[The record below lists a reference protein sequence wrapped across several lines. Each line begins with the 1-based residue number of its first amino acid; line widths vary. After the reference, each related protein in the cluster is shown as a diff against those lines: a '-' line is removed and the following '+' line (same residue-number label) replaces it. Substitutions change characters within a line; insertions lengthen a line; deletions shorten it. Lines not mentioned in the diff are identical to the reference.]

1 MSEGVGKRV
10 RMDALAEVA
19 DATVL
24 WRPGPAASP
33 AAVETLALSKRP
45 RALGQTS
52 AADAAICSPGTAK
65 DHLEPT
71 AVPCLAGASAKE
83 LLALERTVLEADCA
97 CARRTQGCVL
107 ACAAEGA
114 GATLARALKETK
126 VMPGLRETSVPH
138 LPLALFLH
146 AGGGVGNGF
155 VTGRKPPYSL
165 DAACILK
172 IPARLGLAP
181 MPTMHSGFNT
191 NFSHPLTGVVCTTT
205 KDKRFVDP
213 MLLRVLARVSG
224 ALPSRPLSW
233 TARYSDLL
241 EIDTPP
247 ADAAAEHSPQ
257 AGRPF
262 VALCDLGREHLPR
275 WLALQMV
282 GDEAAPLSAMFSARL
297 LTSSSRPRC
306 GLNCAR
312 RSPLP
317 P

>member
-1 MSEGVGKRV
+1 
-10 RMDALAEVA
+10 
-19 DATVL
+19 
-24 WRPGPAASP
+24 
-33 AAVETLALSKRP
+33 
-45 RALGQTS
+45 
-52 AADAAICSPGTAK
+52 
-65 DHLEPT
+65 
-71 AVPCLAGASAKE
+71 
-83 LLALERTVLEADCA
+83 
-97 CARRTQGCVL
+97 VL
-107 ACAAEGA
+107 A
-114 GATLARALKETK
+114 
-126 VMPGLRETSVPH
+126 S
-138 LPLALFLH
+138 
-146 AGGGVGNGF
+146 
-155 VTGRKPPYSL
+155 YSL
-165 DAACILK
+165 DAGAGILK
-172 IPARLGLAP
+172 TPARFGLEP
-181 MPTMHSGFNT
+181 MLTMHSGFNT

-213 MLLRVLARVSG
+213 MLLRLRVLARVSG

-262 VALCDLGREHLPR
+262 VTLCDLGREHLPR